1 MPLLAPSWCS
11 SYRGHHITWHHGE
24 LVGQHSILLRAPH
37 NGVGLF
43 VMTNDDA
50 FGQIIAK
57 IITFGILGELLGL
70 KPLPWEERLMS
81 RELGVRPLHA
91 APPKDRT
98 FKREPRG
105 KVQQS
110 RIQRYGIPPCGGIR
124 PSRSSFA
131 RQPAPFRY
139 TRSKLYFFAKV
150 TGRVISPKYQ
160 CTPWETFR
168 VPVPGIDPSFLKP
181 FQAIRIDNMPWLMKA
196 EPDTRIVKGQDVKAS
211 GLLSLKASSQE
222 S

>member
-57 IITFGILGELLGL
+57 IITFGILDELLGL

-139 TRSKLYFFAKV
+139 TLLLRKSYRESDF
-150 TGRVISPKYQ
+150 TEISVHTVGDFSCA
-160 CTPWETFR
+160 CTW
-168 VPVPGIDPSFLKP
+168 
-181 FQAIRIDNMPWLMKA
+181 N
-196 EPDTRIVKGQDVKAS
+196 
-211 GLLSLKASSQE
+211 
-222 S
+222 